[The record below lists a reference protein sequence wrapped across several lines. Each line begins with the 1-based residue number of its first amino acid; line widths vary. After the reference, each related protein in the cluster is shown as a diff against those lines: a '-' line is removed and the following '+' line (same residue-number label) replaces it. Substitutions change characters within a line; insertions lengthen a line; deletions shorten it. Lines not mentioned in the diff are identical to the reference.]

1 MAGFI
6 DYLSGNVPG
15 GIFLYLLVNL
25 IVFFVLLFML
35 RVNELF
41 TRKHF
46 FRWLILSVVLLTVLY
61 LVIWF
66 KNPPPQIYKRYS
78 VSIFQSNTKANWLGK
93 YFTNLVSED
102 VCPFKDTREFFVPAE
117 WFYRIT
123 PGDSVENPHFL
134 ARLYAGIPVRR
145 VLEGRINR
153 SGNGFSAE
161 LYLKAFPSQKIVKTA
176 HRDFRWS
183 RLNDFRIW
191 VGETFGASLPFRSGE
206 SEAEIVPT
214 DSLLE
219 IAKSYFFA
227 REYRKCDSLLQQM
240 NKAAPANREV
250 DRWVQFVGIKLAG
263 AARLQAPKENPYSKR
278 VPEWKRRLQSCRN
291 RLLHY
296 AQQGRRSLR
305 LNLMIAES
313 YIWEEN
319 YEAAEVFLKQAYVE
333 NPFHIDVLLNFSFL
347 HPTRFQELGFK
358 NAGSI
363 YRRILE
369 IFPLDEEILIKWS
382 KYILANN
389 PAYTAPPEFAKK
401 YLVRYLDLNPYSSR
415 IWAMLGEIY
424 SQQRRRRQAEH
435 AFFKADSLNPGNGLI
450 QYDLGVLYYEWGR
463 YQKAKEYF
471 LRSIEVEDYL
481 DSHLYLGAIFKK
493 EGNYQAALQEFR
505 YRVAHKKGDNDVYAF
520 QAMRGIREC
529 LEVLGEK
536 PK

>member
-25 IVFFVLLFML
+25 VVFFILLFML

-41 TRKHF
+41 SRKHF
-46 FRWLILSVVLLTVLY
+46 FRWLILSVVLLTVVY

-78 VSIFQSNTKANWLGK
+78 VAIFQSNTKANWLGK
-93 YFTNLVSED
+93 YFTSLISED
-102 VCPFKDTREFFVPAE
+102 VRPFKDKREFFVPAE

-134 ARLYAGIPVRR
+134 ARFYAGIPVRR
-145 VLEGRINR
+145 VLGGKINR
-153 SGNGFSAE
+153 TGSGFSAE
-161 LYLKAFPSQKIVKTA
+161 LYLKVYPSQKIVKTA

-183 RLNDFRIW
+183 RLGDFRTW
-191 VGETFGASLPFRSGE
+191 VGETFGEFFPFQTA
-206 SEAEIVPT
+206 EAEPAIVPP
-214 DSLLE
+214 DSLLA
-219 IAKSYFFA
+219 IAKTYFFA
-227 REYRKCDSLLQQM
+227 RKYQKCDSLLQRIS
-240 NKAAPANREV
+240 KASPANPEV
-250 DRWVQFVGIKLAG
+250 DKWVQYVGIKLAG
-263 AARLQAPKENPYSKR
+263 AARLQAPKENPYSRK
-278 VPEWKRRLQSCRN
+278 VPDWKRRLQRCRD
-291 RLLHY
+291 RLLEY
-296 AQQGRRSLR
+296 ARQDHRTLR
-305 LNLMIAES
+305 LNLIIAES

-319 YEAAEVFLKQAYVE
+319 YEAAEVFLKQAYLE
-333 NPFHIDVLLNFSFL
+333 NPFHVDVLLNFSFL
-347 HPTRFQELGFK
+347 HPSRFQEFGFR
-358 NAGSI
+358 NAGAI

-382 KYILANN
+382 QYILVNN

-424 SQQRRRRQAEH
+424 SQQRRREQAER
-435 AFFKADSLNPGNGLI
+435 AFFKADSLDPDNGLI
-450 QYDLGVLYYEWGR
+450 QYDLGVLYYDWGR

-471 LRSIEVEDYL
+471 RRSIRLEDYL
-481 DSHLYLGAIFKK
+481 DSHLYLGAIYKK

-505 YRVAHKKGDNDVYAF
+505 YRVAHKKGDDDVYAF

-529 LEVLGEK
+529 LETLGET
-536 PK
+536 PE